1 MNSDLITNFQQ
12 WIASI
17 SLWGISYWLCMVIPV
32 ISILAFVYARFSAPL
47 RNIIFETT
55 RTMSSL
61 GNFFVVAIN
70 TLISMMKF
78 TGIAVATIVV
88 LLITLFLVSQI
99 PGIISWVR
107 LPATSAPLLSAPTAN
122 VQMTPI
128 PVASPRLST
137 NPITRTTTKD
147 VNIRYSANAE
157 INNIL
162 LTVRNGTRL
171 SLTGNSVM
179 VNGKEWVEVR
189 LDDGRIGWVNG
200 TFLE

>member
-1 MNSDLITNFQQ
+1 MNFDLITNFQQ

-17 SLWGISYWLCMVIPV
+17 SLWRISYWFCMVIPV
-32 ISILAFVYARFSAPL
+32 ITILAFVYARFSVPL

-61 GNFFVVAIN
+61 GNFFVVAIS

-78 TGIAVATIVV
+78 IGIAVATIVV
-88 LLITLFLVSQI
+88 LLLVSQI

-107 LPATSAPLLSAPTAN
+107 LLATSAPPLSAPTAN
-122 VQMTPI
+122 VPMTPI

-162 LTVRNGTRL
+162 LMVRNGTQL

-189 LDDGRIGWVNG
+189 LNDGRIGWVNG